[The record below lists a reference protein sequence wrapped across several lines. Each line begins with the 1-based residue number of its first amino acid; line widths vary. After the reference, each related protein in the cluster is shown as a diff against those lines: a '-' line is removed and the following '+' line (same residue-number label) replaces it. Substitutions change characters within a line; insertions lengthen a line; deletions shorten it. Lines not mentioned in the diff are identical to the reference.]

1 MLACS
6 DHSLV
11 VITDLTVDATQLARL
26 RQATIHELS
35 ASFPAP
41 LLHEERGERGKDLLF
56 QDAWW
61 DIGDDVHPSIAAALG
76 AAGRGSI
83 DRRCPMLE
91 LTTAARNALNG
102 VLVRPPRDPR
112 TLEGYTN
119 RTGIDLSLGVEAR
132 DRLALQEERW
142 ASDSLTVHLTAA
154 RLLTLSSG
162 LAFLLLE
169 LSVDSDTPFT
179 SEVLSEALGVLAPSR
194 RGAKLAF
201 ASIAAGPARP
211 TFSIDDVLRALVAP
225 AHIAHEPWSRYFTY
239 VFATCEPV
247 PPPATPGA
255 TTSARQA
262 ISQLAWRLSRHYT
275 GSYQVRHA
283 DVEHGV
289 YLPFDDV
296 AHAVNLEGAALVA
309 YDNATFV
316 REGGLRARFESVYLA
331 LVMLA
336 YHAHVVLIELAQVAS
351 AWHAAHPALN
361 DPAPLQTLMDAFLRF
376 RLAFRLPLASD
387 ITMHNRVFAMAR
399 EAFNLE
405 ELQLKASQDVAEL
418 ERHVRFLRAAH
429 EAKEAHTRER
439 AFHVRERDRAGYLG
453 LLAGMLAFLSSH
465 AAIKEVIKTI
475 KAVVAGAGQPI
486 ADAAG
491 QVAPSKGS
499 IVADVIA
506 IFGAFLMAWLA
517 WRLTSER
524 QKDEHRDEGL
534 HPVGHGHGA
543 GHVGAHVG
551 DELLHEGTLT
561 AVKAL
566 RVSAQV
572 TLSSGGKASR

>member
-11 VITDLTVDATQLARL
+11 VITDLTIDATQLARL
-26 RQATIHELS
+26 RQATLRELA

-41 LLHEERGERGKDLLF
+41 LLHEERAERGKDLLF

-61 DIGDDVHPSIAAALG
+61 VVGDDVHPSIASALG
-76 AAGRGSI
+76 AAGEGSI
-83 DRRCPMLE
+83 ERRCPVLE

-112 TLEGYTN
+112 TLEGYSN

-132 DRLALQEERW
+132 DRLAIQEKRW
-142 ASDSLTVHLTAA
+142 ASDSLTVRVTAA

-169 LSVDSDTPFT
+169 ISVDSETPFT

-201 ASIAAGPARP
+201 ASIAAGPERP
-211 TFSIDDVLRALVAP
+211 TFSIDDVLRSLVAP
-225 AHIAHEPWSRYFTY
+225 AGIAHEPWSRYFTY
-239 VFATCEPV
+239 VFAACEPA
-247 PPPATPGA
+247 PIPETPGA
-255 TTSARQA
+255 ATRSRQA
-262 ISQLAWRLSRHYT
+262 ISDLAWRLSRHYT
-275 GSYQVRHA
+275 GSYHVRQE
-283 DVEHGV
+283 DVERGA

-309 YDNATFV
+309 YRNATFV
-316 REGGLRARFESVYLA
+316 REGGLRGRFESVYLP

-336 YHAHVVLIELAQVAS
+336 YHEHVVLIELAQVAS

-399 EAFNLE
+399 DAFNLE

-418 ERHVRFLRAAH
+418 ERHVRSLRAAQVA
-429 EAKEAHTRER
+429 EEAHKRER
-439 AFHVRERDRAGYLG
+439 AFHVRERDRAGSLG

-465 AAIKEVIKTI
+465 AAIKEAIKTA
-475 KAVVAGAGQPI
+475 KAVLADVASSGTP
-486 ADAAG
+486 
-491 QVAPSKGS
+491 
-499 IVADVIA
+499 VADVA
-506 IFGAFLMAWLA
+506 GQATQSAGWDLLAFFFALLVAWLA
-517 WRLTSER
+517 WRLTSDR
-524 QKDEHRDEGL
+524 QKDEHRDEESQA
-534 HPVGHGHGA
+534 VGHGHET

-566 RVSAQV
+566 KAAAQV
-572 TLSSGGKASR
+572 SLSGSKSSH